1 MSSPVWFITAASS
14 GFGRAI
20 AFEALR
26 RGHKVI
32 ATARNSLKLTELK
45 AAGAAV
51 MDLDVTSDDSTLAA
65 KLSEAN
71 AIYGKITHVVNA
83 AGYILVGAIEEAS
96 QKEVFDHYNTNVFG
110 CFNIARAAVPYLRA
124 AAAANKNS
132 NTNVALA
139 NFGSLGS
146 WHSGAGVAH
155 YCSTKFAVT
164 GLTEGLREE
173 LGPFGIDVCVV
184 EPGYTRT
191 GFLSADEKGNDHR
204 VMTERV
210 LDVYGGTAAAKAREL
225 MAAVDGNQPGNVEK
239 CAKAIVDV
247 LTREGGKKV
256 PVRLVTGSDC
266 VEVVRNKCDE
276 TLRLVSEWEDV
287 SSSVMY

>member
-1 MSSPVWFITAASS
+1 MSDYVWFITAAAS
-14 GFGRAI
+14 GFGEAI

-32 ATARNSLKLTELK
+32 ATARNSAKLSVLK

-51 MDLDVTSDDSTLAA
+51 MDVDVTSDDETLAA

-83 AGYILVGAIEEAS
+83 AGYILVGAIEEAT
-96 QKEVFDHYNTNVFG
+96 QKEVFDTYNTNVLG
-110 CFNIARAAVPYLRA
+110 CFNIARAAIPHLRA
-124 AAAANKNS
+124 AAATRSDS
-132 NTNVALA
+132 NGNIALA

-146 WHSGAGVAH
+146 WSSGAAVAH

-164 GLTEGLREE
+164 GLTEGLRDE
-173 LGPFGIDVCVV
+173 LAPFGIDVCVV

-191 GFLSADEKGNDHR
+191 GILVSGNGDAKG
-204 VMTERV
+204 RV
-210 LDVYGGTAAAKAREL
+210 LTRREL
-225 MAAVDGNQPGNVEK
+225 AVYEGTTTATARSAMEKTNGKQPGDVEK
-239 CAKAIVDV
+239 CARVIVDV
-247 LTREGGKKV
+247 MTRKGGKEV
-256 PVRLVTGSDC
+256 PARLVTGTDC
-266 VEVVRNKCDE
+266 LEVVRERCND
-276 TLRLVSEWEDV
+276 TLRLVSKWEDV